1 MSDPY
6 KTPAAPLYQ
15 EVPYKRLPT
24 VWNPLSWLVATT
36 VMMAIEAAWFTY
48 VGEDTPRNTNQMWA
62 FFFGVLVAWW
72 VHSDRRARGVSMPYE
87 FEAFVVFLW
96 PIVLPYYLYRTRG
109 WTGLLLGAGFW
120 LLFLVPTVLS
130 LLIYASVTE

>member
-1 MSDPY
+1 
-6 KTPAAPLYQ
+6 
-15 EVPYKRLPT
+15 
-24 VWNPLSWLVATT
+24 
-36 VMMAIEAAWFTY
+36 MMAIEAAWFTY

-72 VHSDRRARGVSMPYE
+72 VYADRRARGVGMPYE

-109 WTGLLLGAGFW
+109 WTGLFLGAGFW

>member
-1 MSDPY
+1 MNDPY
-6 KTPAAPLYQ
+6 KTPTAPLYR
-15 EVPYKRLPT
+15 EVPYKRLPI
-24 VWNPLSWLVATT
+24 VWNPLSWLLATT

-48 VGEDTPRNTNQMWA
+48 VGADTPRNTNQMWT

-72 VHSDRRARGVSMPYE
+72 VYSDRRARGIGMPYE

-109 WTGLLLGAGFW
+109 WTGLLLGGGFW
-120 LLFLVPTVLS
+120 LLFLAPTVVS
-130 LLIYASVTE
+130 VLIYASVTE